1 MNRQSTETVY
11 RVEPWVI
18 RPARTMDAA
27 ALCAYFA
34 IIAGERPNNTSIR
47 RHSLTLSTAAMR
59 ERIEQTLQD
68 NAGALFVAVQA
79 GSVVGYVS
87 LSRPNDAFRA
97 HIATL
102 SVNVHPEWRGCGLG
116 SALLDSALAWARSQP
131 QIERVE
137 LEALTRN
144 KGAIRLYRRHGFRV
158 EGVSET
164 PIASS
169 TRATARQGPALFI
182 WRCRLKARQ
191 DRPHAS
197 RRSLARG
204 MTSGTRPPAHERE
217 KVTLI

>member
-79 GSVVGYVS
+79 GNVVGYVS

-158 EGVSET
+158 EGVFRNAYRLVDEGDGT
-164 PIASS
+164 
-169 TRATARQGPALFI
+169 TRASAVHMAL
-182 WRCRLKARQ
+182 
-191 DRPHAS
+191 
-197 RRSLARG
+197 SLEG
-204 MTSGTRPPAHERE
+204 QTRPATRLTAEFSAWNDQWN
-217 KVTLI
+217 